1 MVEKSDLCAHAGCQR
16 SAPAGGDYRSD
27 YCSLNE
33 NDLETGCRCGHP
45 ESQIRGPISEI
56 EPREALE

>member
-1 MVEKSDLCAHAGCQR
+1 MAERTDQCAHAGCNCA
-16 SAPAGGDYRSD
+16 APAGGDYCSD

-45 ESQIRGPISEI
+45 ECQMGGPISETKL
-56 EPREALE
+56 REALE